1 MDLAEL
7 AGAIAAD
14 RNLCCRVI
22 EAAIQECGWPGL
34 GVEQAVVLLGRERLA
49 AQLLRISN
57 LNRVAQTENPCPPAP
72 SQGESKQGEP
82 E

>member
-1 MDLAEL
+1 MVSPRQNTLPQPVLAVLGGQSSMDLAEL

-34 GVEQAVVLLGRERLA
+34 DVE
-49 AQLLRISN
+49 
-57 LNRVAQTENPCPPAP
+57 
-72 SQGESKQGEP
+72 
-82 E
+82 